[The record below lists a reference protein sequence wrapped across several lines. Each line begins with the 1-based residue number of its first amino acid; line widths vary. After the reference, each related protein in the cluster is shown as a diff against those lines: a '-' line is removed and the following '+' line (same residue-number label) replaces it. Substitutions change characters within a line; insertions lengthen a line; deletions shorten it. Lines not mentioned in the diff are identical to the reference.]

1 MSLPPTSVLIQV
13 AIGGLLTGGVYAL
26 LVSGLTLIFG
36 VMRVIN
42 IAHGA
47 FLVLS
52 AYLAYW
58 LFTLLGMDPIV
69 SIAVLAP
76 LFFVLGVLVQ
86 RYLIARVRQEPGLLV
101 LVTFALAITLEG
113 VMGSLWRTTG
123 RSVRTAYTGEVVPL
137 ALGDLTVRLPI
148 VQLVGFA
155 AAVIALGVLYLLLTR
170 SDLGRAIRATIQNPD
185 AAQLVGVNVALVR
198 ALTFGAALASVAA
211 GGAVFS
217 LIWTFNAGSHE
228 AWISKMLSIVVLGGM
243 GSLPGA
249 LVGALIIGVAE
260 AVAAVTIT
268 TYLSPIVSYLIL
280 FFILVF
286 RPQGLLGSRIRVAYP
301 WIWRAPYFHLLGFDT
316 LLGATMAVSWNIM
329 GGYTGYKSLGHS
341 AFFGLGAYLV
351 AIAANRWG
359 WNPLWSAPVLA
370 LVVVAVALLLGW
382 IMLRTTGSAFVI
394 ATIALLLI
402 FRLLALN
409 LRGIT
414 GGAPGLSQPLPPWSP
429 EFSRLPFF
437 YYMLV
442 WTLVAVAV
450 SAFIVRSRFGLGLL
464 AIRDDEGKAEMVGVN
479 TTLYKVLAFGLSA
492 YFVGLGGG
500 IWSYFQTHI
509 SPVFAF
515 DLRIGVDMILMT
527 MLGGLGTVWGPVLGA
542 FS

>member
-1 MSLPPTSVLIQV
+1 MLPH
-13 AIGGLLTGGVYAL
+13 LTRRWPVY
-26 LVSGLTLIFG
+26 
-36 VMRVIN
+36 
-42 IAHGA
+42 
-47 FLVLS
+47 
-52 AYLAYW
+52 
-58 LFTLLGMDPIV
+58 
-69 SIAVLAP
+69 AVLA
-76 LFFVLGVLVQ
+76 
-86 RYLIARVRQEPGLLV
+86 LL
-101 LVTFALAITLEG
+101 
-113 VMGSLWRTTG
+113 
-123 RSVRTAYTGEVVPL
+123 
-137 ALGDLTVRLPI
+137 
-148 VQLVGFA
+148 
-155 AAVIALGVLYLLLTR
+155 
-170 SDLGRAIRATIQNPD
+170 
-185 AAQLVGVNVALVR
+185 
-198 ALTFGAALASVAA
+198 
-211 GGAVFS
+211 
-217 LIWTFNAGSHE
+217 
-228 AWISKMLSIVVLGGM
+228 
-243 GSLPGA
+243 
-249 LVGALIIGVAE
+249 
-260 AVAAVTIT
+260 
-268 TYLSPIVSYLIL
+268 
-280 FFILVF
+280 
-286 RPQGLLGSRIRVAYP
+286 AYP

-359 WNPLWSAPVLA
+359 WNPLWSAPLLA

-437 YYMLV
+437 YYMLI

-542 FS
+542 FILIPARDFILFRFGATQIHLAISGALMLAIILFLPQGILPTLQEWLERRRAPASAFVGARLMTELQDESAATGSTPAGDPHSRVRPAPR